1 MDKKFF
7 LEAPNLG
14 LEYIKSLEKEEKYT
28 FFPSKKGLT
37 NYGER
42 LSLGFSCLALKV
54 FYMTGEWQDLKTLH
68 KEKWVQHI
76 NSFQVEDSKFPK
88 NSYLDPVLINSYTNL
103 AYKENIKYILKR
115 ILSISPNFNYDS
127 KNVAIN
133 KAINAETKQ
142 AVSTLHEVGY
152 KNNKEINKV
161 YSIGHDISYYLN
173 TLDWSKPWSSGAQF
187 ASMCVFSETQGLN
200 LKSELQSF
208 IKKIS
213 DKETGSY
220 FKEHPKSNREVINGA
235 MKVISG
241 LDWLE
246 TEIHNPKK
254 LIDFCLNNKPILEG
268 CDVVDY
274 VYVLYKCSN
283 QENYRK
289 KEIVLLFDQILN
301 DIKKLYVAD
310 DGGFSYFIGKSQ
322 THYYGVE
329 ITKGLNS
336 ADIHS
341 TTLCIWA
348 LIMILDTLEMKNS
361 KMNII
366 KP

>member
-1 MDKKFF
+1 
-7 LEAPNLG
+7 
-14 LEYIKSLEKEEKYT
+14 
-28 FFPSKKGLT
+28 
-37 NYGER
+37 
-42 LSLGFSCLALKV
+42 
-54 FYMTGEWQDLKTLH
+54 
-68 KEKWVQHI
+68 
-76 NSFQVEDSKFPK
+76 
-88 NSYLDPVLINSYTNL
+88 
-103 AYKENIKYILKR
+103 
-115 ILSISPNFNYDS
+115 
-127 KNVAIN
+127 
-133 KAINAETKQ
+133 
-142 AVSTLHEVGY
+142 
-152 KNNKEINKV
+152 
-161 YSIGHDISYYLN
+161 
-173 TLDWSKPWSSGAQF
+173 
-187 ASMCVFSETQGLN
+187 MCVFSETQGLN